1 MSLALI
7 IPVVIFSI
15 LFALILYSKPLFFA
29 KKEDGKK
36 VIQWKR
42 TIIFCLIWTIIATVL
57 MFVFFPEVL
66 IM

>member
-42 TIIFCLIWTIIATVL
+42 TIIFCLVWTIIATVL

-66 IM
+66 MM